1 MANEITRVVSIT
13 VSKGGASISSGTIS
27 QTVDMNGVDMG
38 TVTQAIGTT
47 NEALGVP
54 ADVTGDVH
62 LVVKNLDSTNY
73 VEIFKDSGNSHLL
86 SKLAAGQ
93 VCSLTNVPAASL
105 YARADTAACQI
116 QFWITE
122 A

>member
-27 QTVDMNGVDMG
+27 QTIDMTGVDMA
-38 TVTQAIGTT
+38 TITQAIGTS

-54 ADVTGDVH
+54 TDVSGDVD
-62 LVVKNLDSTNY
+62 LVVKNLDSANY
-73 VEIFKDSGNSHLL
+73 VEIFKDSGNTHLL
-86 SKLAAGQ
+86 SKLFAGQ
-93 VCSLTNVPAASL
+93 ACSLTNVPAASL
-105 YARADTAACQI
+105 YARANTAACQI
-116 QFWITE
+116 QFWINE